1 MTYSALIYQ
10 VETNDQALLEEKLHL
25 FCLDPACHQIVVSLP
40 ATMLL
45 SIVQNPA
52 SRAIYVRQEDSQ
64 NASLLHALQAV
75 KSDTVVLCPVQ
86 VEMDS
91 SQLARIVDAMNDY
104 PANRL
109 ITNLSSFDTRLLM
122 HSLRVAM
129 DRGDQ
134 NDLYEQVVS
143 HYGKTSVRMVEKE
156 KLAMEEKEV
165 NVLFEVDDMDA
176 DIKRKQDLIA
186 AAKELVN
193 LEDDQEKIRQASLL
207 RKEWK
212 RIHYWESE
220 YEEDLRN
227 QFEEVID
234 VLYEK
239 QRELERQIKEQKEA
253 LIQQAKQWAES
264 EEYNK
269 GTSAFKE
276 LMSQWKAAG
285 NTNKADDDYLW
296 EQFNGYQQAFFDK
309 KRAYFQEAKQHYA
322 QAAEVK
328 AQLVEEAKT
337 LSHSEQWQ
345 KTSGLMNDLMERWK
359 AAGHAGKNKEDALW
373 NEFRAA
379 RQIFFD
385 ARSAHYEQLHVQ
397 RKENYEKKQ
406 ALVAQAK
413 AIAEVQE
420 YSKENTAKMK
430 ELGVQW
436 KAIGACERDKEDSVW
451 SQFRAEMDDYF
462 SGLKTWHDSQN
473 AQWKSRME
481 EVIDRKRQLIE
492 NQKRAIARLEDDL
505 NGLISSAGQEEI
517 ENQIADRESFI
528 TQLEEEIADIEKK
541 L

>member
-10 VETNDQALLEEKLHL
+10 VEASNRALLEEKLRL
-25 FCLDPACHQIVVSLP
+25 FCLDEACHQIVVSLP

-52 SRAIYVRQEDSQ
+52 SQTIYVRQEDSQ
-64 NASLLHALQAV
+64 TASLLYALQAV
-75 KSDTVVLCPVQ
+75 KSDTVILCPVQ
-86 VEMDS
+86 AEMDS

-109 ITNLSSFDTRLLM
+109 ITNLASFDTRLLM
-122 HSLRVAM
+122 HSLRAAM

-134 NDLYEQVVS
+134 STSYEQVVS
-143 HYGKTSVRMVEKE
+143 EYGTTPVRTVEKE

-186 AAKELVN
+186 TAKELVN

-239 QRELERQIKEQKEA
+239 QRELEKEVKEKKEA
-253 LIQQAKQWAES
+253 LIEQAKQLAGS
-264 EEYNK
+264 DEYNK
-269 GTSAFKE
+269 GTAAFKE
-276 LMSQWKAAG
+276 LMTQWKAAG
-285 NTNKADDDYLW
+285 NTNKAEDDRLW

-309 KRAYFQEAKQHYA
+309 KRAYFQEARLHYA

-328 AQLVEEAKT
+328 AKLVEEAKA
-337 LSHSEQWQ
+337 LSDSQQWQ
-345 KTSGLMNDLMERWK
+345 KTSQLMNDLMERWK
-359 AAGHAGKNKEDALW
+359 EAGHAGKGKEDALW

-379 RQIFFD
+379 RQVFFD
-385 ARSAHYEQLHVQ
+385 ARSAHYENLHAQ

-430 ELGVQW
+430 DLGVQW
-436 KAIGACERDKEDSVW
+436 KAIGTCERDKEDSVW
-451 SQFRAEMDDYF
+451 EQFRAQMDDYF

-473 AQWKSRME
+473 AQWKNRME
-481 EVIDRKRQLIE
+481 EVIERKRQLIE
-492 NQKRAIARLEDDL
+492 NQKRTIARLEDDL
-505 NGLISSAGQEEI
+505 NGLISSAGQEDI

-528 TQLEEEIADIEKK
+528 AQLEDEIADIEKK